1 MSRVIIM
8 EKREIVSDKK
18 GVLSLSDL
26 MLTAVLLAAGAVL
39 KFAVGNIINFGM
51 KPNFIIA
58 MYCIL
63 ILLIRPKLFGA
74 AIIGLLAGA
83 VCQFFPGTPF
93 VNLASELIGAVVMC
107 LLIKIPFNVKNK
119 YLDGFLKVPVNV
131 FITTLFSGFSF
142 LGLMWLLYYAGGA
155 KGETPAALGVFLGI
169 ILGTATINAII
180 VSVLYPTLKKVLK
193 K

>member
-1 MSRVIIM
+1 MLWVIM
-8 EKREIVSDKK
+8 MKKREIAVDKK
-18 GVLSLSDL
+18 AGLTLSDL

-63 ILLIRPKLFGA
+63 ILLIKPKLSGA

-83 VCQFFPGTPF
+83 VCQFFPGTPY
-93 VNLASELIGAVVMC
+93 VNIFSELVGAVVMC
-107 LLIKIPFNVKNK
+107 LLIKIPINLSNK
-119 YLDGFLKVPVNV
+119 YADSFLKVAVNV

-142 LGLMWLLYYAGGA
+142 LGLMWLLYFAGDS
-155 KGETPAALGVFLGI
+155 KGTPPAALGVFLGI
-169 ILGTATINAII
+169 ILGTATVNAVI
-180 VSVLYPTLKKVLK
+180 VQMLYPTLKKVLK

>member
-1 MSRVIIM
+1 M
-8 EKREIVSDKK
+8 EKRQLQTDKK
-18 GVLSLSDL
+18 AGLTLSDL

-58 MYCIL
+58 MYCII
-63 ILLIRPKLFGA
+63 ILLIRPKISGA
-74 AIIGLLAGA
+74 AIIGILAGA
-83 VCQFFPGTPF
+83 VCQFFPGTPY
-93 VNLASELIGAVVMC
+93 VNLVSELIGAVVMC
-107 LLIKIPFNVKNK
+107 LLIGLPFNFKNK
-119 YLDGFLKVPVNV
+119 FLDGFLKVPVNV

-142 LGLMWLLYYAGGA
+142 LGLMWLLYFARGA
-155 KGETPAALGVFLGI
+155 KDTPPAALGVFLGI
-169 ILGTATINAII
+169 ILGTATINAVI

>member
-1 MSRVIIM
+1 M
-8 EKREIVSDKK
+8 EKREIIAEKK
-18 GVLSLSDL
+18 SGLTLSDL

-63 ILLIRPKLFGA
+63 ILLIRPKLSGA

-83 VCQFFPGTPF
+83 VCQFFPGTPY
-93 VNLASELIGAVVMC
+93 VNLASELVGAVVMC
-107 LLIKIPFNVKNK
+107 LLIKIPLNLPNK
-119 YLDGFLKVPVNV
+119 FADSFLKVVVNT

-142 LGLMWLLYYAGGA
+142 LGLMWLLYYTGGA
-155 KGETPAALGVFLGI
+155 QGETPAALGVFLGI
-169 ILGTATINAII
+169 ILGTATINAVI
-180 VSVLYPTLKKVLK
+180 VQVLYPTLKKVLK

>member
-1 MSRVIIM
+1 M

-18 GVLSLSDL
+18 AGLTLSDL

-39 KFAVGNIINFGM
+39 KFAVGSIINFGM

-58 MYCIL
+58 MYCII
-63 ILLIRPKLFGA
+63 ILLIRPKLSGA

-83 VCQFFPGTPF
+83 VCQFFPGTPY
-93 VNLASELIGAVVMC
+93 VNLVSELIGAVIMC
-107 LLIKIPFNVKNK
+107 LLIKIPVKLPNK
-119 YLDGFLKVPVNV
+119 YADSFVKVAVNV

-142 LGLMWLLYYAGGA
+142 LGLMWLLYFAGVSDGT
-155 KGETPAALGVFLGI
+155 TPAALGVFLGI

-180 VSVLYPTLKKVLK
+180 VQVLYPTLKKVLK

>member
-1 MSRVIIM
+1 M
-8 EKREIVSDKK
+8 EKREIISEKK
-18 GVLSLSDL
+18 SGLTLSDL

-63 ILLIRPKLFGA
+63 ILLIRPKLSGA

-83 VCQFFPGTPF
+83 VCQFFPGTPY
-93 VNLASELIGAVVMC
+93 VNIASELVGAVVMC
-107 LLIKIPFNVKNK
+107 LLIKIPLTIPNK
-119 YLDGFLKVPVNV
+119 YADSFIKVAVNT

-142 LGLMWLLYYAGGA
+142 LGLMWLLYYTGR
-155 KGETPAALGVFLGI
+155 TDTPPAALGVFLGI

-180 VSVLYPTLKKVLK
+180 VQILYPTLRKVLK

>member
-1 MSRVIIM
+1 M
-8 EKREIVSDKK
+8 EKREIVTEKK
-18 GVLSLSDL
+18 VGLTLSDL

-58 MYCIL
+58 MYCII
-63 ILLIRPKLFGA
+63 ILLIKPKLSGA

-83 VCQFFPGTPF
+83 VCQFFPGTPG
-93 VNLASELIGAVVMC
+93 VNLVSELIGAVVMC
-107 LLIKIPFNVKNK
+107 LLIKLPFTLPNK
-119 YLDGFLKVPVNV
+119 YIDSFLKVAVNV

-142 LGLMWLLYYAGGA
+142 LGLMWLLYYTRGA
-155 KGETPAALGVFLGI
+155 QGETPAALGVFLGI
-169 ILGTATINAII
+169 ILGTATINAVI
-180 VSVLYPTLKKVLK
+180 VQVLYPTLKKVLK